1 MAEETES
8 LLIKPISLRQF
19 ELYTLSLE
27 RGPNFGKRKPNPACR
42 GFGVIGEIACADH
55 AGGHFENVHMTQAK
69 G

>member
-27 RGPNFGKRKPNPACR
+27 RGPNFGLSTAFAAYQVGRSRVC
-42 GFGVIGEIACADH
+42 GGILIVIFGDPLS
-55 AGGHFENVHMTQAK
+55 NLRP
-69 G
+69 